1 MAFLLRGRTV
11 ADFRSDTVT
20 RPTPAMRRAMAEAEV
35 GDDVFED
42 DPTVAALERRAADLF
57 GKEAGLFV
65 PTGTMGN
72 LAAIACH
79 TQPGEEVFVEALS
92 HAYNNEVGGAA
103 RFAGVLTR
111 TLDSDRGLLDPEVVR
126 RFARPASLHSPRTA
140 LLIVENTH
148 NFWGGRVVPLA
159 HLGALHAVAREKGMA
174 VHVDGARLFNA
185 AVATGTEPRAWGARC
200 DTLQLCL
207 SKGLGAPV
215 GSLLLGAAEWIAR
228 ARRVRKTLGGGMRQ
242 VGVLA
247 APGLLALEEG
257 PKHLAADHA
266 RARRLAEALADVH
279 GCLVDPAACETNIL
293 FVRTTAGPA
302 SYGPLAAGLEA
313 RGVLAVALGDL
324 GVRFVT
330 HRDVDDADVARA
342 VAAVRELAPALTG
355 AARARA

>member
-1 MAFLLRGRTV
+1 MAYMLRGRRV

-42 DPTVAALERRAADLF
+42 DPTVVELEARAARLF

-72 LAAIACH
+72 LIAMTCH
-79 TQPGEEVFVEALS
+79 TSPGDELLVEALS
-92 HAYNNEVGGAA
+92 HAYNNEAGGAA

-111 TLDSDRGLLDPEVVR
+111 TLESDRGLLDPDVIR
-126 RFARPASLHSPRTA
+126 RLARRESLHSPRTA
-140 LLIVENTH
+140 LLVVENTH
-148 NFWGGRVVPLA
+148 NFWGGRIVPLA
-159 HLGALHAVAREKGMA
+159 HMDALWRVAREKG
-174 VHVDGARLFNA
+174 VLLHVDGARIFNA
-185 AVATGTEPRAWGARC
+185 IVATGTTPADWGARC
-200 DTLQLCL
+200 DSIQLCL

-215 GSLLLGAAEWIAR
+215 GSLVLGTRDFVGR

-257 PKHLAADHA
+257 PKQLAADHT
-266 RARRLAEALADVH
+266 RARRLVDALAGID
-279 GCLVDPAACETNIL
+279 GCLVDRAACETNIV
-293 FVRTTAGPA
+293 FVRTTAGA
-302 SYGPLAAGLEA
+302 SSYGALAAGLEA
-313 RGVLAVALGDL
+313 RGVLAAPLGEL

-330 HRDVDDADVARA
+330 HRDVDDEDVERA
-342 VAAVRELAPALTG
+342 IGALRELVPGAVRV
-355 AARARA
+355 